1 MVNISFEIDGRRATP
16 ESLSGAERRTLER
29 IAKAME
35 DKFRALYSPS
45 ELAQLSVRMSGNSV
59 DDLEMNV
66 NGPDY
71 LVDRLRE

>member
-1 MVNISFEIDGRRATP
+1 MVNITFEIDGRRAAP
-16 ESLSGAERRTLER
+16 EDLPGAERRTLER

-35 DKFRALYSPS
+35 DKFRSLFTPA
-45 ELAQLSVRMSGNSV
+45 ELAQLSVRMTGGSV